1 MRDFECKADVGFLID
16 GSASIDPMS
25 WTFVSNF
32 VVILAQ
38 SLQISLNESHAAV
51 TQFSAGVRQEIRFS
65 DHFTL
70 QGFIDSVD
78 NIQQLRDRKT
88 DQIIGLNYS
97 LDVMFLEANGMR
109 RDYPKT
115 LVFITDGICSTGV
128 CKTGNE
134 TEELILLKNRYRAR
148 NIKVVGIGVG
158 SVNRN
163 AILTIVDEENYR
175 HFGSRFGLGFDNF
188 EDLYDPGLPLK
199 LGLCNGMLLIRF
211 KGIMFENVRCRN

>member
-1 MRDFECKADVGFLID
+1 MQ
-16 GSASIDPMS
+16 
-25 WTFVSNF
+25 WNF
-32 VVILAQ
+32 VLNFLVVLAQ
-38 SLQISLNESHAAV
+38 SLQISFNESHAAV
-51 TQFSAGVRQEIRFS
+51 TQFSNSKKVQQEIGFS

-70 QGFIDSVD
+70 QGFIDAID
-78 NIQQLRDRKT
+78 NITRLLGLET
-88 DQIIGLNYS
+88 DHIVGLNYS
-97 LDVMFLEANGMR
+97 LNVMFQEANGMR

-134 TEELILLKNRYRAR
+134 TEELILLKDRYRAR

-175 HFGSRFGLGFDNF
+175 HFGSRFGLEFDNF
-188 EDLYDPGLPLK
+188 EDLYDPGLPLT

-211 KGIMFENVRCRN
+211 RYISSPQNNRLSRFIYQIINIPYNDLQLFS